1 MLAKMLAVCAATA
14 LTFGSTFARAD
25 TKDEVAAAAK
35 KLAGDSYSWK
45 STTEGGQFG
54 GSQEGKIQK
63 DGLVWMSRTFGD
75 NTIEIVKK
83 GEQGAVKMQDGWQ
96 SLSEIAD
103 AEGPGRFIARTA
115 QTFKAPAVQAQEIAE
130 KLEKVEKS
138 DDAYSATLT
147 EEQVKS
153 MATFGRRGGGAGGQA
168 PPIKNAKGSAK
179 FWVKDGALAKTQ
191 YTVSYTITIQDEDR
205 DVNRT
210 TTTEFKDV
218 GNTKVEVPAEAKEK
232 AKIK

>member
-1 MLAKMLAVCAATA
+1 MIRHMLAVSVATGLLLA
-14 LTFGSTFARAD
+14 STFARAD

-83 GEQGAVKMQDGWQ
+83 GEAGAVKTQDGWQ
-96 SLSEIAD
+96 SVAEAAES
-103 AEGPGRFIARTA
+103 EGPGRGIARSV
-115 QTFKAPAVQAQEIAE
+115 QNFKAPATQAQELAE

-138 DDAYSATLT
+138 DDAYTATLT

-153 MATFGRRGGGAGGQA
+153 MATFGRRGGGGGGQA
-168 PPIKNAKGSAK
+168 PPIKNAKGTAK

-191 YTVSYTITIQDEDR
+191 YTVSYVITIQDEDR

-218 GNTKVEVPAEAKEK
+218 GSTKVEVPAEAKEK